1 MSSYVGGCAEKV
13 RKLFEKAFEDQ
24 KKLGYESPIHIIF
37 IDEIDALCP
46 KRGSNS
52 SVDGGASD
60 QVVGQFLTLIDGI
73 QKLSNILV
81 IGTTNRINSIDEALL
96 RPGRL
101 DKHYHVP
108 VPNEKA
114 RRKIWAIHTKNL
126 IENSIAIEKDI
137 DTLSNVELT
146 GAEIQG
152 IVSQAIIIARSTS
165 QETGPG

>member
-73 QKLSNILV
+73 
-81 IGTTNRINSIDEALL
+81 
-96 RPGRL
+96 
-101 DKHYHVP
+101 
-108 VPNEKA
+108 
-114 RRKIWAIHTKNL
+114 
-126 IENSIAIEKDI
+126 
-137 DTLSNVELT
+137 
-146 GAEIQG
+146 
-152 IVSQAIIIARSTS
+152 
-165 QETGPG
+165 